1 MTRAAAGAGAPSD
14 PSAGV
19 EAALALW
26 RGLAALPPR
35 PSASPALE
43 RARELAAG
51 ALARTL
57 RRHQLSEERFPL
69 TPWEEAGPHALEG
82 PDGAVKG
89 HAFLGSPPTPP
100 EGSRGRLRPMG
111 EFRVWGYR
119 PWRRWAVWDDAG
131 RRPQAYVAER
141 VDGPAVPQAVPPGS
155 ACLPRLAVGAD
166 ARPLLERWHAAGAE
180 VTVRVALARRA
191 PTARG
196 VNLVAWPPLPPR
208 VVVGAHLDTVPTTSG
223 AYDNAAGVALLLAV
237 AASLPPALADTTAF
251 VLFDG
256 EEAGL
261 IGSEAFCAAHA
272 GALATA
278 SFVNLDGVG
287 RGELLEAW
295 IWPEALDEVAVA
307 AFEDGRPD
315 PLRLEVKFPPPP
327 ASDHMAFAARGVP
340 SIMWTVDDQE
350 IIHTARDTVD
360 PRMEANVRR
369 LVPVVASTVR
379 RLSQAGRG
387 GDAGVPGDPLVP

>member
-1 MTRAAAGAGAPSD
+1 VTGTAGGAGTPPRAPS
-14 PSAGV
+14 GV
-19 EAALALW
+19 EAALAVW

-51 ALARTL
+51 ALAGTL
-57 RRHQLSEERFPL
+57 RRHRLNEERFPL
-69 TPWEEAGPHALEG
+69 TPWEEVGPHAVEG
-82 PDGAVKG
+82 PGGAVEG
-89 HAFLGSPPTPP
+89 QAFLGSPPTPP

-131 RRPQAYVAER
+131 RRPVAYVAER
-141 VDGPAVPQAVPPGS
+141 LDGPAVPQAVPPGS
-155 ACLPRLAVGAD
+155 ACLPRLAVGAE
-166 ARPLLERWHAAGAE
+166 AHGRLEHWRETGAE
-180 VTVRVALARRA
+180 VTVRMALARRA
-191 PTARG
+191 PAARG
-196 VNLVAWPPLPPR
+196 VNLVAWPPEAPR

-237 AASLPPALADTTAF
+237 AASLPAAVADTTAF

-261 IGSEAFCAAHA
+261 LGSEAFCAAHA

-287 RGELLEAW
+287 RGEVLEAW

-327 ASDHMAFAARGVP
+327 ASDHMAFVARAVP
-340 SIMWTVDDQE
+340 SIMWTVDDQAV
-350 IIHTARDTVD
+350 IHTARDTAD

-387 GDAGVPGDPLVP
+387 GDAGVPGHPLVP